1 MTDKPKVTAHLF
13 YSLNGVVES
22 PDQWQFDSFG
32 EAEGRLMG
40 EALDGVTDLVLGRA
54 LWQEWKEYWQAADA
68 DDPFASFVNP
78 VRKHVVS
85 TTLTGPLE
93 EWNSTLVE
101 GDPVAYV
108 RDLAATTEGRISI
121 GGGVQTVRSLFLA
134 GAIDALTLTVHPAVT
149 PAGARL
155 FDETVPVTRLQLLEA
170 TSTPAGNAVLTY
182 ALRPQDD

>member
-13 YSLNGVVES
+13 YSLNGVAES

-40 EALDGVTDLVLGRA
+40 ESLDGVTDLVLGRA
-54 LWQEWKEYWQAADA
+54 LWQEWKEYWPSNPGDE
-68 DDPFASFVNP
+68 FANFVNP
-78 VRKHVVS
+78 VRKHVIS
-85 TTLTGPLE
+85 TTLTGPID

-101 GDPVAYV
+101 GDPVEYV
-108 RDLAATTEGRISI
+108 RNLAATSEGRISV
-121 GGGVQTVRSLFLA
+121 GGGVTTVRSLFVA

-155 FDETVPVTRLQLLEA
+155 FDETVPLTRLQLVDS
-170 TSTPAGNAVLTY
+170 TITPAGNAVLTY
-182 ALRPQDD
+182 TLRPED